1 MAKKKVEGA
10 EVENAIE
17 QLSQPNT
24 TETITSDN
32 AETAISDETIIV
44 VNDATAESGEILE
57 SAKDEEEKCAVD
69 EEDKEE
75 DKEEE
80 EEEDEEEENF
90 EAQLANS
97 GKAIAEMSATIQE
110 LTSSL
115 EKATQE
121 SQDMLSELESLRKFK
136 AEVEESQKSFAVEKV
151 IRELEEKVIIP
162 EDARAE
168 MIADAQNYS
177 FAEIKQWETI
187 CKAKSFDFAV
197 RENKQSG
204 VFVKKAG
211 LPFGE
216 TTAKSKQD
224 LWH

>member
-1 MAKKKVEGA
+1 
-10 EVENAIE
+10 
-17 QLSQPNT
+17 
-24 TETITSDN
+24 
-32 AETAISDETIIV
+32 
-44 VNDATAESGEILE
+44 
-57 SAKDEEEKCAVD
+57 
-69 EEDKEE
+69 
-75 DKEEE
+75 
-80 EEEDEEEENF
+80 
-90 EAQLANS
+90 
-97 GKAIAEMSATIQE
+97 MSATIQE